1 MYERFVW
8 IEKMTKEDDDMK
20 KKRRLQQQVLVI
32 MLAFYAVGM
41 VIGILTV
48 YFSSRNTYLTAKNDM
63 IERDLKRVNQTLMD
77 WPGMKWFFGYSKQH
91 AQEIKEEM
99 TTDEL
104 TIMDELSARL
114 VDGDENE
121 IINSFSDEEKLAL
134 AKDIYGH
141 IKFVLNN
148 ERSLFDYGGLW
159 LIDINEDDQGFVY
172 YEADLLDDGSD
183 VIEKGDELGDR
194 WNIESSGHPAIERL
208 RSGDGKK
215 VEFEIA
221 PSDWEED
228 GSYYIAYLPIAFD
241 GRVYAAIG
249 LDYNWDEFHSQ
260 LIGQIWLMAGILS
273 VGMASAIIL
282 MLWRINRVAM
292 QPLSGVQKTVRKYM
306 KDKDSKDAQ
315 QQLEKI
321 KAKNEIGVLADD
333 VSALVCEIDV
343 YTSNI
348 KALTTEVMEALART
362 IDAKDKYTNG
372 HSFRVAV
379 YSKMLAKELGMSG
392 KEQQDIYYMGLLHDI
407 GKIGIPNVIINKTS
421 KLTDEEY
428 EKIKMHPVYGY
439 EILSEIQSMPELSI
453 GARYHHERIDG
464 KGYPDG
470 LKGDEIPFMARIIAV
485 ADSYD
490 TMTSNRSYRKYLPQD
505 VVRAEIENNIG
516 TQFDEAPARAMLK
529 IIDADKN
536 YMLHE

>member
-48 YFSSRNTYLTAKNDM
+48 YFSSRNTYLAAKNDM
-63 IERDLKRVNQTLMD
+63 IERDLRRVHQSLTD
-77 WPGMKWFFGYSKQH
+77 RRGMKWFFEYSKQH

-104 TIMDELSARL
+104 TVMDELSTRL
-114 VDGDENE
+114 VEGDENE
-121 IINSFSDEEKLAL
+121 IINSFSDEEKLAF

-141 IKFVLNN
+141 IKFVMNN
-148 ERSLFDYGGLW
+148 ERSLFKYGGLW
-159 LIDINEDDQGFVY
+159 LIDINGDDLGYIF
-172 YEADLLDDGSD
+172 YEADLLDDGAD

-194 WNIESSGHPAIERL
+194 WDVELSGHPAIERL
-208 RSGDGKK
+208 RSGDGTK

-241 GRVYAAIG
+241 GKICAAIG
-249 LDYNWDEFHSQ
+249 LDYNWDQFHSQ

-306 KDKDSKDAQ
+306 KDKDSESAQ
-315 QQLEKI
+315 HMLENV

-333 VSALVCEIDV
+333 VSALVREIDS
-343 YTSNI
+343 YTGSI

-490 TMTSNRSYRKYLPQD
+490 TMTSNRSYRKYLAQD

>member
-8 IEKMTKEDDDMK
+8 IEKMAKEDDDMK

-63 IERDLKRVNQTLMD
+63 IERDLKRVNQTLME
-77 WPGMKWFFGYSKQH
+77 WHGMRWFFEYSKQH
-91 AQEIKEEM
+91 AQEIKQEM

-104 TIMDELSARL
+104 AIMDELSTRL
-114 VDGDENE
+114 VEGDENE
-121 IINSFSDEEKLAL
+121 IINSFSDEEKLAF

-172 YEADLLDDGSD
+172 YEADLLDDGAD

-194 WNIESSGHPAIERL
+194 WDIELSGHPAIERL

-249 LDYNWDEFHSQ
+249 LDYNWDQFHSQ

-306 KDKDSKDAQ
+306 KDKDCKDAQ

-333 VSALVCEIDV
+333 VSALVCEIDS
-343 YTSNI
+343 YTGSI

-379 YSKMLAKELGMSG
+379 YSKMLAKELGMSD

-505 VVRAEIENNIG
+505 VVREEIENNIG